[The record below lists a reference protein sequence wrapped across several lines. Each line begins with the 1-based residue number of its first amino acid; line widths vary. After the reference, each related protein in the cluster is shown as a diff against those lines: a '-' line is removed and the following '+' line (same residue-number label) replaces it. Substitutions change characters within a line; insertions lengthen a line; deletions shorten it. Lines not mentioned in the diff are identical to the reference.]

1 MLAPV
6 GSHKY
11 LTLLL
16 LSGSIC
22 IIYKKLS
29 AICVSGYPR
38 VRCFTS
44 SHVRAGEARG

>member
-1 MLAPV
+1 MIAPV
-6 GSHKY
+6 GSRKY

-22 IIYKKLS
+22 INGFRS
-29 AICVSGYPR
+29 ICVNGYPR